1 MPIDFARL
9 LIALPGAIY
18 LVRLWKNYQR
28 ARASPDTNPAR
39 LRNLRWQVRCLVGA
53 LIAFAGA
60 IVAHVLGLPTEI
72 VGLMVALAL
81 AAGLAIAALIV
92 GSPD

>member
-1 MPIDFARL
+1 MPTEFLRL

-18 LVRLWKNYQR
+18 LVRLWNNYRR
-28 ARASPDTNPAR
+28 ARASSDTNPAR
-39 LRNLRWQVRCLVGA
+39 LRNLIWQVRCLVGA

-60 IVAHVLGLPTEI
+60 VIAHVLGLPAEI
-72 VGLMVALAL
+72 VGLMVVLAL
-81 AAGLAIAALIV
+81 AAGFAIAMLIV